1 MIKLVDLLKETQLEQ
16 YKKGNLNSP
25 SGYKLTKA
33 PNPDELLKDIKHIDG
48 YLDLS
53 RSNITTLPNNLEIDG
68 YLSLSNTK
76 IQTLPNGLIVRG
88 DLDLLNCKNIK
99 SFPSDLTVNGNL
111 VLNSKNFNKEE
122 LKKQLPNV
130 NNIIIMPT

>member
-1 MIKLVDLLKETQLEQ
+1 MIKLTNLLKETQLEQ
-16 YKKGNLNSP
+16 YRKGT
-25 SGYKLTKA
+25 GYKLTKA
-33 PNPDELLKDIKHIDG
+33 PDPDEILKDIKDING

-53 RSNITTLPNNLEIDG
+53 RSNITTLPDQLEVDG

-76 IQTLPNGLIVRG
+76 IQSLPKGLVVRG

-99 SFPSDLTVNGNL
+99 SFPSDLIVNGNL

-130 NNIIIMPT
+130 NNIIIMS